1 MSYNPLSSLL
11 QVAACILA
19 LTAAVAGSVLINEME
34 LNPPEGGT
42 GWVELYN
49 TGDSSVDISCW
60 TAAITDGGWVGKM
73 TAPEGATIPPKGF
86 YVLEGSS
93 SWNHN
98 DGGFATLYD
107 ESGNKADE
115 TPTRIDSLNNDF
127 AWGRRPDGYD
137 TDTDGDFGLGRGTKG
152 KPNKI

>member
-1 MSYNPLSSLL
+1 MSYNPLSSLPL
-11 QVAACILA
+11 VAACTLA
-19 LTAAVAGSVLINEME
+19 LTAAAAGSILINEME

-49 TGDSSVDISCW
+49 TGNSSVDISGW
-60 TAAITDGGWVGKM
+60 TAAITDGGWVGKIM
-73 TAPEGATIPPKGF
+73 APEGAMIPPKAF
-86 YVLEGSS
+86 YVLEGST

-107 ESGNKADE
+107 ESGVKMDE